1 MAWCRRICCCAF
13 RDFCHKGDICCEKNW
28 RFFCSAKR
36 PAQPP
41 LTFRTA
47 LLQSGGCSFTAA
59 ITADY
64 GESAASFTLD
74 CVFSPEAGASVTVT
88 EPESIAGI
96 QAQVKDTAASVSYD
110 GMQLGLGSLANGN
123 LAPLAAPY
131 VLGQCWAGEYI
142 DATGTEDG
150 LLRTTYRM
158 GYEEKELVVDTWFS
172 QEPLTPV
179 RAEISF
185 EGRMVLRADISA
197 FSMKSTEE

>member
-1 MAWCRRICCCAF
+1 MFLSA
-13 RDFCHKGDICCEKNW
+13 
-28 RFFCSAKR
+28 CSAKR

-47 LLQSGGCSFTAA
+47 LLQSGGCSFTTA

-74 CVFSPEAGASVTVT
+74 CVFSPETGASVTVT

-172 QEPLTPV
+172 QEPLAPV
-179 RAEISF
+179 RAELSF

>member
-1 MAWCRRICCCAF
+1 MRKKLALLLCAF
-13 RDFCHKGDICCEKNW
+13 PILLSA
-28 RFFCSAKR
+28 CSAKS

-47 LLQSGGCSFTAA
+47 LLQAGGCTFTAA
-59 ITADY
+59 
-64 GESAASFTLD
+64 
-74 CVFSPEAGASVTVT
+74 
-88 EPESIAGI
+88 
-96 QAQVKDTAASVSYD
+96 
-110 GMQLGLGSLANGN
+110 MQLGLGSLANGN

-142 DATGTEDG
+142 DSTGTEDG

-185 EGRMVLRADISA
+185 EGRMVLRTDISA
-197 FSMKSTEE
+197 FSMRQPTQLTEE

>member
-1 MAWCRRICCCAF
+1 MLRKKLALLLCTVPMLLSA
-13 RDFCHKGDICCEKNW
+13 
-28 RFFCSAKR
+28 CSAKR

-47 LLQSGGCSFTAA
+47 LLQSGG

-74 CVFSPEAGASVTVT
+74 CVFSPETGASVTVT

-142 DATGTEDG
+142 DSTGTEDG

-172 QEPLTPV
+172 QEPLAPV
-179 RAEISF
+179 RAELSF

>member
-1 MAWCRRICCCAF
+1 MLLSA
-13 RDFCHKGDICCEKNW
+13 
-28 RFFCSAKR
+28 CSAKR

-64 GESAASFTLD
+64 GESAASFTL
-74 CVFSPEAGASVTVT
+74 T

-110 GMQLGLGSLANGN
+110 GMQLGLGSLADGN

-172 QEPLTPV
+172 QEPLAPV
-179 RAEISF
+179 RAELSF

>member
-1 MAWCRRICCCAF
+1 MLLSA
-13 RDFCHKGDICCEKNW
+13 
-28 RFFCSAKR
+28 CSAKR

-74 CVFSPEAGASVTVT
+74 CVFSPETGASVTVT

-96 QAQVKDTAASVSYD
+96 QAQVKDTAAFVSYD

-131 VLGQCWAGEYI
+131 VLGQCWAGE
-142 DATGTEDG
+142 
-150 LLRTTYRM
+150 
-158 GYEEKELVVDTWFS
+158 
-172 QEPLTPV
+172 
-179 RAEISF
+179 
-185 EGRMVLRADISA
+185 
-197 FSMKSTEE
+197 

>member
-1 MAWCRRICCCAF
+1 MLLSA
-13 RDFCHKGDICCEKNW
+13 
-28 RFFCSAKR
+28 CSAKS

-64 GESAASFTLD
+64 GETAASFTLD
-74 CVFSPEAGASVTVT
+74 CEFSPETGASVTVT

-131 VLGQCWAGEYI
+131 VFRRLQG
-142 DATGTEDG
+142 
-150 LLRTTYRM
+150 
-158 GYEEKELVVDTWFS
+158 
-172 QEPLTPV
+172 
-179 RAEISF
+179 
-185 EGRMVLRADISA
+185 ADRCG
-197 FSMKSTEE
+197 

>member
-1 MAWCRRICCCAF
+1 MLLSA
-13 RDFCHKGDICCEKNW
+13 
-28 RFFCSAKR
+28 CSAKR

-74 CVFSPEAGASVTVT
+74 CVFSPETGASVTVT

-110 GMQLGLGSLANGN
+110 GMQLGLGSLAKGN
-123 LAPLAAPY
+123 LAPLAGGRPSAHD
-131 VLGQCWAGEYI
+131 LS
-142 DATGTEDG
+142 DG
-150 LLRTTYRM
+150 LRGKGACRRHM
-158 GYEEKELVVDTWFS
+158 VFAGAACAR
-172 QEPLTPV
+172 PR
-179 RAEISF
+179 RAE
-185 EGRMVLRADISA
+185 L
-197 FSMKSTEE
+197 

>member
-1 MAWCRRICCCAF
+1 MLLSA
-13 RDFCHKGDICCEKNW
+13 
-28 RFFCSAKR
+28 CSAKR

-47 LLQSGGCSFTAA
+47 LLQSGGCSFSAA

-64 GESAASFTLD
+64 GD
-74 CVFSPEAGASVTVT
+74 
-88 EPESIAGI
+88 
-96 QAQVKDTAASVSYD
+96 
-110 GMQLGLGSLANGN
+110 
-123 LAPLAAPY
+123 
-131 VLGQCWAGEYI
+131 I

-172 QEPLTPV
+172 QEPLAPV
-179 RAEISF
+179 RAELSF

>member
-1 MAWCRRICCCAF
+1 MIFVAKKTGASSL
-13 RDFCHKGDICCEKNW
+13 HG
-28 RFFCSAKR
+28 SHAPVGLLAKR

-74 CVFSPEAGASVTVT
+74 CVFSPETGASVTVT

-110 GMQLGLGSLANGN
+110 GMQLGLGSLADGN

-172 QEPLTPV
+172 QEPLAPV

-185 EGRMVLRADISA
+185 EGRMVLRTDISA
-197 FSMKSTEE
+197 FSMRQPTQLTEE